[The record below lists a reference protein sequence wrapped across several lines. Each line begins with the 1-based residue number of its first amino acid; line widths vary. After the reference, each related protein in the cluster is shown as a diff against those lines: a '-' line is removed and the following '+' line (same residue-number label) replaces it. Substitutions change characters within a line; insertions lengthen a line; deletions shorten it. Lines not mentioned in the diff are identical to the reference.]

1 MSREQDQ
8 QGKRKGT
15 FGLPL
20 GPEDEPIIRV
30 RIRDEDLR
38 SITGGIGAPAP
49 ADQDQDK
56 SKQTPPPPTA

>member
-1 MSREQDQ
+1 MSREKDQ
-8 QGKRKGT
+8 QAKRKGT

-38 SITGGIGAPAP
+38 SITGGIGTPAP
-49 ADQDQDK
+49 TDPDAEK
-56 SKQTPPPPTA
+56 RSQTPPPPTA